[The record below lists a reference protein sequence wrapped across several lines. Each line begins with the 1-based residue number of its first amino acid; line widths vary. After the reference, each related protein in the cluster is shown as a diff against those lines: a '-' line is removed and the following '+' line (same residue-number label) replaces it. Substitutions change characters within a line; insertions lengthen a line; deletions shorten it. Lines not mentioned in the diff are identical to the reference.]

1 MSDLPVPLDP
11 SAQHLAVLQ
20 QAFDSLG
27 NGLHGNT
34 ATIVVQ
40 GGAKI
45 CVNSDLLLFHSPFFR
60 ALLGSIAPLSSSL
73 NATLSI
79 PDASA
84 SALLAL
90 EGLLA
95 NGSSKC
101 ESKAAEVEGLAK
113 LLGVQQM
120 KVTGQDSSTV
130 IPATILPA
138 AMFREASFPFFT
150 IQLILKKTHF
160 LSWGLLGNILYMYIG
175 NIFYSEQALL

>member
-60 ALLGSIAPLSSSL
+60 ALLGSITPLSSSL

-90 EGLLA
+90 EGLLT

-120 KVTGQDSSTV
+120 KVTGQDSSNY
-130 IPATILPA
+130 PAGYNVQRGEFPLFHHPA
-138 AMFREASFPFFT
+138 D
-150 IQLILKKTHF
+150 LKKDAFSLT
-160 LSWGLLGNILYMYIG
+160 GLVRQYIIYVYWEHIL
-175 NIFYSEQALL
+175 L